1 MVKDPLL
8 CKIAK
13 RNMKNVVPLYY
24 EMKKAESTY
33 LDSDSLFEGLR
44 LAYTGGNIGIYSNN
58 ISKIWNNDKIGDEE
72 LKSIKWLC
80 GENNFVIDYAKT
92 LYKPV
97 RPKEVDNIIKSYT
110 NKKLPYF
117 FKYAKDKTNEQVS
130 TWSETPVNLLD
141 KIIPSTRIRF
151 NKSIMPM
158 SVEVLLSNSDYEYKN
173 EYNVITELYDYY
185 NIHKK
190 SLYNHID
197 DKHKNEKDLYV
208 YQEIRKKI
216 LDLPYSKDIIVDTL
230 VFYLYTSRKQ
240 SVKKTLWS
248 CFGEEIYENIKK
260 NIDKDSTICPICGKR
275 VFPKNQ
281 TYCSSDCRKIGRKE
295 YLKNKKNS

>member
-1 MVKDPLL
+1 M
-8 CKIAK
+8 
-13 RNMKNVVPLYY
+13 
-24 EMKKAESTY
+24 
-33 LDSDSLFEGLR
+33 
-44 LAYTGGNIGIYSNN
+44 
-58 ISKIWNNDKIGDEE
+58 
-72 LKSIKWLC
+72 
-80 GENNFVIDYAKT
+80 YAKT

-130 TWSETPVNLLD
+130 AWSETPVNLLD

-151 NKSIMPM
+151 NKSIIPM
-158 SVEVLLSNSDYEYKN
+158 SVEVLLSNPDYEYKN

-216 LDLPYSKDIIVDTL
+216 LDLPYSKNIIVDTL
-230 VFYLYTSRKQ
+230 VFYLYTNRKQ

-281 TYCSSDCRKIGRKE
+281 TYCSFDCRKIGRKE
-295 YLKNKKNS
+295 YLRNKKSS